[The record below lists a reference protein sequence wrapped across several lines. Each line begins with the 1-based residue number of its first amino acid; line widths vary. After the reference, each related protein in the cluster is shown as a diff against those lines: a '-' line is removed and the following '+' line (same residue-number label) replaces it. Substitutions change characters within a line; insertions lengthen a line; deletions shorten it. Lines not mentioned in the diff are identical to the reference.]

1 MSLGASMMR
10 KRRFFHSTSDVLAL
24 KAAIPPTQ
32 CCRKSVHRP
41 VVAETVHGTAS
52 ARSLALARHEVSGR
66 DSNTEIPDFSLYSND
81 CFKGIRVRRLSGL
94 TQLSTLTPFARPCPP
109 QPYLESRKRSNKSNE
124 TASISLGR
132 GPRGSRQGLCAG
144 QARRFAAGAEVSG
157 DAYVR
162 GQTCLP
168 RARLRAHKARPSSRA
183 SFAASGLHLPSL

>member
-81 CFKGIRVRRLSGL
+81 CFKDIRVRRLSGL
-94 TQLSTLTPFARPCPP
+94 TQSSTLTPFARPKYYHPTLDP
-109 QPYLESRKRSNKSNE
+109 LQSESRRPKNPMRLLALALVVALAAVAK
-124 TASISLGR
+124 AFAPAR
-132 GPRGSRQGLCAG
+132 PVGLL
-144 QARRFAAGAEVSG
+144 QARR
-157 DAYVR
+157 
-162 GQTCLP
+162 
-168 RARLRAHKARPSSRA
+168 
-183 SFAASGLHLPSL
+183 